1 MRHSENIVFLGT
13 ELKLSI
19 NIGGS
24 EKDSPIPDMGL
35 FSFKVEVFCNP
46 KKSALAVFNA
56 KNEYEIT
63 ESTTNNMKIIYSYDE
78 GGEKIDPNSF
88 ILLINTD
95 SIGTGEVKCKVTA
108 YLPDTD
114 FKMEDNV
121 VNDLTNS
128 YRTEVTIVNTGIT
141 IEKSL

>member
-24 EKDSPIPDMGL
+24 EKDSPILDMGR

-56 KNEYEIT
+56 EGGYKIKD
-63 ESTTNNMKIIYSYDE
+63 STTNNMKIIYTTE
-78 GGEKIDPNSF
+78 GEKIDPNSF

-121 VNDLTNS
+121 INDLTDS